1 MHLPVP
7 YQGSLGAVNDHQC
20 RARKRRSQ
28 KLTAVDAVV
37 VGNVVLRQLAG
48 VGGDLDL
55 KESDVARLVFGQV
68 LLHVEGSETGHLLGL
83 LSSEGVEAV
92 NALLLEVV
100 GAHSADAVVRLIK
113 CVDDVAEGGALRAG
127 GGVLGS
133 VGRHLE

>member
-7 YQGSLGAVNDHQC
+7 YQGSLGAVNDHQY

-55 KESDVARLVFGQV
+55 KESDVARLVFG
-68 LLHVEGSETGHLLGL
+68 
-83 LSSEGVEAV
+83 AP
-92 NALLLEVV
+92 
-100 GAHSADAVVRLIK
+100 DR
-113 CVDDVAEGGALRAG
+113 
-127 GGVLGS
+127 
-133 VGRHLE
+133 GRWRSFC